1 MHIHSWLIGLNSKF
15 SKDLIADVNS
25 ISSESVSL
33 SVEVLSNQ
41 DLSKENPDESS
52 KMNDNFSSKVEVTI
66 KSCAQ
71 TNKSKVKDG
80 FEYSDDGKMEC
91 LL

>member
-1 MHIHSWLIGLNSKF
+1 MNSEN
-15 SKDLIADVNS
+15 SNDLIAENNS
-25 ISSESVSL
+25 ISSESISL
-33 SVEVLSNQ
+33 SVEVSSNQ

-52 KMNDNFSSKVEVTI
+52 KINDNFSSKVEVTI
-66 KSCAQ
+66 KLCVQ

-80 FEYSDDGKMEC
+80 LEYSDDGKMEC